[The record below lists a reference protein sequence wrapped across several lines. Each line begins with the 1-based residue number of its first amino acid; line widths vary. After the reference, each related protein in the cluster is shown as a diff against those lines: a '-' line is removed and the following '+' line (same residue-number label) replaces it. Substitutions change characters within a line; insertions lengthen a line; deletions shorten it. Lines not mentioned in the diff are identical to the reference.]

1 VTDATRKR
9 LVGKGLILLLMTLI
23 GLVWSVR
30 SQEQIF
36 IWVFTYGLGF
46 ASGVTVLIAAIPVRH
61 TAPADAGGHEEE

>member
-1 VTDATRKR
+1 
-9 LVGKGLILLLMTLI
+9 MTLI